1 MSAADF
7 RVELAKPL
15 DGTRVKQRPNGRGG
29 QLSYIETHDA
39 IRAANEIFGF
49 GNWGHEIVSHKLID
63 TVMVHNSDQ
72 KPGVHVG
79 YVCVVK
85 LTVTGCLPTSG
96 VGYGDATEYRE
107 SGPVT
112 AHELAAKEAESDA
125 LKRAL
130 KNFGDQFGLALYDKD
145 AANAGHVEG
154 QIAAGT
160 PSSGGQ
166 QRSQTQSTNGSTIT
180 EPQQKRLFAISK
192 SKNVDAETVKL
203 LIKQVAGVDSSA
215 EIPRAKYDA
224 VIEAIEA
231 EGVPF

>member
-1 MSAADF
+1 MSVTDF
-7 RVELAKPL
+7 RTELAKPL

-29 QLSYIETHDA
+29 QLSYIETHDS
-39 IRAANEIFGF
+39 IRTANEIFGF
-49 GNWGHEIVSHKLID
+49 GNWGHEIMSHKLID
-63 TVMVHNSDQ
+63 TIVVHNSDQ

-79 YVCVVK
+79 YICVVK
-85 LTVTGCLPTSG
+85 LTVEGCLPTSG

-145 AANAGHVEG
+145 AANSGHVEG
-154 QIAAGT
+154 QIAATGAAST
-160 PSSGGQ
+160 GSQ
-166 QRSQTQSTNGSTIT
+166 SQTTNGSTIT

-192 SKNVDAETVKL
+192 SKNVDGDTVKL
-203 LIKQVAGVDSSA
+203 LIKQIAGVDSSA
-215 EIPRAKYDA
+215 EIPRSKYDA